1 MVEAGDEHSRAGL
14 TDERERVLQLVRRH
28 GWNATAF
35 QTLELGYRYFFH
47 TVGDDEGCVAY
58 VDTGGAWVAAGA
70 PIATESAVGALA
82 LAFVR
87 AARGSGKRCCFFAVE
102 QRLLDVTSGALD
114 ALEVGE
120 QPSWD
125 PRAWPEALARRHSL
139 REQLRRARAKGV
151 AVRELASEELAE
163 GPQRAA
169 LERVIRRWLAT
180 RGLAPM
186 AFLVRIEPFAFAAER
201 RWFVAEH
208 AGRAV
213 AFAGLVP
220 VPARAGWFVEDV
232 LREPDA
238 PNGTSELLLDAAMRW
253 SAAHGATWL
262 TLGLVPLAGSVP
274 LPLAFFRRYATAL
287 YDFRGLHRYKQK
299 LAPSA
304 WTTIYVAYP
313 PAQSGA
319 LAIVDSLAAFAG
331 GGLVRFG
338 LRSLVRGPPFM
349 VRALAYLL
357 VPWTLVLA
365 LPAARRYCF
374 DSAVLQWAWVS
385 FDVLLA
391 LGLFRLLVRPSVD
404 WATLLAVA
412 VTLDTLLTTLQGA
425 LWLARQSASE
435 GDVLLIVIACAAP
448 ALRRCCCGAR
458 ARGSCS
464 RARVDRYGISAGDA
478 AIGCRMSAC
487 GVTERAKIF
496 QSQFKLFAPPKHSS
510 N

>member
-1 MVEAGDEHSRAGL
+1 MTTADDERARSGQK
-14 TDERERVLQLVRRH
+14 DERERVLELVRRH

-47 TVGDDEGCVAY
+47 GSGGDEGCIAY

-70 PIATESAVGALA
+70 PLAAAPALA
-82 LAFVR
+82 ELTAAFVCS
-87 AARGSGKRCCFFAVE
+87 ARQSGKRCCFFGVE
-102 QRLLDVTSGALD
+102 QRLLDETPGTLRAV
-114 ALEVGE
+114 EVGE

-125 PRAWPEALARRHSL
+125 PRAWPDVLARHPSL

-151 AVRELASEELAE
+151 TVRELGSEELSQ
-163 GPQRAA
+163 GPLRVA

-186 AFLVRIEPFAFAAER
+186 AFLVQIEPFAFAAER
-201 RWFVAEH
+201 RWFVAEQ
-208 AGRAV
+208 AGRAL

-220 VPARAGWFVEDV
+220 VPARGGWFVEDV

-319 LAIVDSLAAFAG
+319 LAIIDSLAAFAG
-331 GGLVRFG
+331 GGLVGFG

-349 VRALAYLL
+349 VRALAWLL
-357 VPWTLVLA
+357 VPWTLVLT
-365 LPAARRYCF
+365 LPVARRYFF
-374 DSAVLQWAWVS
+374 DSAWLQWAWVT

-391 LGLFRLLVRPSVD
+391 LGLFRLLARPRIG
-404 WATLLAVA
+404 WATLLALA
-412 VTLDTLLTTLQGA
+412 VTLDAIVTTLQGA
-425 LWLARQSASE
+425 LLLAHDAHRVS
-435 GDVLLIVIACAAP
+435 DVLIVALACAAP
-448 ALRRCCCGAR
+448 ALAAVLLWGAR
-458 ARGSCS
+458 ARLVQS
-464 RARVDRYGISAGDA
+464 RAG
-478 AIGCRMSAC
+478 
-487 GVTERAKIF
+487 
-496 QSQFKLFAPPKHSS
+496 
-510 N
+510 

>member
-1 MVEAGDEHSRAGL
+1 MTAAGDDRARTL
-14 TDERERVLQLVRRH
+14 DERQRVLELVRRH
-28 GWNATAF
+28 GWNATSF
-35 QTLELGYRYFFH
+35 QTLELGYRYYFH
-47 TVGDDEGCVAY
+47 ASDGDEGCVAY
-58 VDTGGAWVAAGA
+58 VDTGAAWVAAGA
-70 PIATESAVGALA
+70 PIAAEPALRELTA
-82 LAFVR
+82 AFVR
-87 AARGSGKRCCFFAVE
+87 AARQSGKRCCFFAVE
-102 QRLLDVTSGALD
+102 QRLLDATRGTLE

-125 PRAWPEALARRHSL
+125 PRAWPDALARHQSL

-151 AVRELASEELAE
+151 VVRELASEELSE
-163 GPQRAA
+163 GPMRAG

-186 AFLVRIEPFAFAAER
+186 VFLVRIEPFAFAAER

-220 VPARAGWFVEDV
+220 VPARDGWFVEDV

-253 SAAHGATWL
+253 SAEHGATWL
-262 TLGLVPLAGSVP
+262 TLGLVPLAGSVSR
-274 LPLAFFRRYATAL
+274 PLAFFRRYATAL

-319 LAIVDSLAAFAG
+319 LALIDSLAAFAG

-349 VRALAYLL
+349 VRALVYLL
-357 VPWTLVLA
+357 VPWTLMLA
-365 LPAARRYCF
+365 LPPARRYFF
-374 DSAVLQWAWVS
+374 DSALLQWTWVS

-391 LGLFRLLVRPSVD
+391 LGLLWLLAKPSVV
-404 WATLLAVA
+404 WATPLAMA
-412 VTLDTLLTTLQGA
+412 VTLDAIVTTLQGS
-425 LWLARQSASE
+425 LWLARHAQGA
-435 GDVLLIVIACAAP
+435 GDVLVTAIACVAP
-448 ALRRCCCGAR
+448 ALASVLLWGAR
-458 ARGSCS
+458 ARLVQS
-464 RARVDRYGISAGDA
+464 RAS
-478 AIGCRMSAC
+478 
-487 GVTERAKIF
+487 
-496 QSQFKLFAPPKHSS
+496 
-510 N
+510 